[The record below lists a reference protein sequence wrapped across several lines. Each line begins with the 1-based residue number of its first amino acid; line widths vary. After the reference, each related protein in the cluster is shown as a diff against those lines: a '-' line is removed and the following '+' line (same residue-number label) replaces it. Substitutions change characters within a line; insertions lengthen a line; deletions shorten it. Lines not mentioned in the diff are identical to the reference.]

1 MMFAPKDVPHPL
13 QSVFDA
19 VIDQVANGKG
29 AERHGGETP
38 FLAQPWVHYAEQHG
52 VGFLTGQAAKKLD
65 ESNRLSGEAI
75 ERELLGAIA
84 YAAMALLYLRGRV

>member
-1 MMFAPKDVPHPL
+1 MMFLPKDVPHPL
-13 QSVFDA
+13 QAVFDA
-19 VIDQVANGKG
+19 VIEQVANGKG

-52 VGFLTGQAAKKLD
+52 LGFLTGQAAKKLD
-65 ESNRLSGEAI
+65 ESNRLDSDAS

-84 YAAMALLYLRGRV
+84 YTAMAVLHARKS